1 MLTPKELSE
10 VADTMHPVLDE
21 LNTWITNDMIGR
33 LIKRFNKYG
42 KYMLTGT
49 DEWQSQVYKDAGG
62 HYEALLQKMQ
72 EMSGKT
78 EAEVKAIFEDIGLR
92 AWNSDDAFY
101 VGQGLESI
109 SLIGSERI
117 MNILSDT
124 YRRTN
129 GEIKNFTRSTALASQ
144 QRYIKAM
151 DAAHIRV
158 MSGAQS
164 YTAAV
169 RDVVNELAEKQTTVK
184 YPSGHVDT
192 IETAVFRAIR
202 TGTAQ
207 ASGNMTLQGMIEHD
221 WDLIRVSAHLGAR
234 YGDGGENPGN
244 HFWWQGKLYS
254 RTGRTPGYLLFEEA
268 TGYGTGE
275 GLCGWNCRHSFGP
288 GSPNFNPYKDYDAE
302 ENKKAYDL
310 SQRQRKLERTIRA
323 DKLKVMG
330 LREAV
335 DNAENDKLKTMLSED
350 YEKASARLSMHNA
363 EYNHLCESN
372 GLKRLSE
379 RISIAKWNR
388 SEAMKAVRAAQ
399 RYKKSSVN
407 IAKSENSGIIA
418 EESSQKKTK
427 ESSFAVDWSVVDTE
441 EYDEA
446 FDKLSS
452 NPKVSKAIKT
462 RAKWALSNRDLSQ
475 TEEIY
480 AISLNSGEEI
490 GRITTQHNI
499 SAVKRTKKFTDSL
512 NLTDKKGEQIILIH
526 NHPKGLPPS
535 ISDINVL
542 LLNENVC
549 GITVGHNGSVYY
561 YTKPNNIITQDD
573 WDVTMMHFK
582 KYSEITAME
591 KSLEI
596 LSKAFEFEFI
606 KIL

>member
-1 MLTPKELSE
+1 MLTPKDLSE

-49 DEWQSQVYKDAGG
+49 DEWQAQVYKDAGG

-192 IETAVFRAIR
+192 IETAVLRAIR

-288 GSPNFNPYKDYDAE
+288 GSPNFNPYKEYDAE

-335 DNAENDKLKTMLSED
+335 DNAEDDKLKTMLSED

-407 IAKSENSGIIA
+407 VAKSENSGIINTSKDNVHINKSSAASPLYISEKDELYNNAKRIKPIDGYEDIVIHADKHNFYSYNMQGDEFLFTA
-418 EESSQKKTK
+418 EEMAEILKRSKGYHGGNIRLIAC
-427 ESSFAVDWSVVDTE
+427 ESAAEGATTAQE
-441 EYDEA
+441 
-446 FDKLSS
+446 
-452 NPKVSKAIKT
+452 
-462 RAKWALSNRDLSQ
+462 LSNILGV
-475 TEEIY
+475 EIL
-480 AISLNSGEEI
+480 APSDIVWVDPNGNMTIGSSGETNT
-490 GRITTQHNI
+490 GFW
-499 SAVKRTKKFTDSL
+499 VKVKPKK
-512 NLTDKKGEQIILIH
+512 E
-526 NHPKGLPPS
+526 
-535 ISDINVL
+535 
-542 LLNENVC
+542 
-549 GITVGHNGSVYY
+549 
-561 YTKPNNIITQDD
+561 
-573 WDVTMMHFK
+573 
-582 KYSEITAME
+582 
-591 KSLEI
+591 
-596 LSKAFEFEFI
+596 
-606 KIL
+606 